1 MRDGIGVL
9 LFIFPLLE
17 PWIKSLLTTLK
28 AQIQTY
34 SVVLPPRPRTPARIF
49 SNVFHFPTFSLP
61 NAARK
66 VQMSGGRKRLLGR
79 VSGVREEKAQST
91 FLERTIL
98 KGKKVRRL
106 AFFIVRDGRRGIVY
120 E

>member
-1 MRDGIGVL
+1 MG
-9 LFIFPLLE
+9 
-17 PWIKSLLTTLK
+17 
-28 AQIQTY
+28 
-34 SVVLPPRPRTPARIF
+34 
-49 SNVFHFPTFSLP
+49 
-61 NAARK
+61 
-66 VQMSGGRKRLLGR
+66 GGRKRLLGR

-98 KGKKVRRL
+98 KGKKVRQL